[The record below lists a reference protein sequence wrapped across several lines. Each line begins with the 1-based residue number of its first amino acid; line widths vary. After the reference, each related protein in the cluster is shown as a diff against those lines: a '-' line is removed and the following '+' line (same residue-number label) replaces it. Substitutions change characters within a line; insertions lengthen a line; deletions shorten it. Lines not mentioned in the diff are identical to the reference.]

1 MDDYKKSRLRFEPS
15 SFGFF
20 LTFVGLLTFMVG
32 MMVFALSSSPLAF
45 GVWLF
50 GVVLVA
56 IGQFFDWLDKRN
68 NYS

>member
-1 MDDYKKSRLRFEPS
+1 MVEYKKSRLFEPY

-32 MMVFALSSSPLAF
+32 MIVFTITYSPYAF

-56 IGQFFDWLDKRN
+56 IGQLLDWINRRN
-68 NYS
+68 TYS